1 MRRCELKLPITKG
14 ALMSKEEERTK
25 FERRTVL
32 GLRNQIERALEK
44 EHYDIERS
52 SSSSYTKNV
61 GELVVYYANEWHKIQ
76 VYNITKEWISD
87 KPWLQDSKKKEVS

>member
-1 MRRCELKLPITKG
+1 
-14 ALMSKEEERTK
+14 MSKEKERAE

-32 GLRNQIERALEK
+32 GLRNLIERALEK

-52 SSSSYTKNV
+52 TSSSYTKNV

-76 VYNITKEWISD
+76 IHNFTEEWISD
-87 KPWLQDSKKKEVS
+87 KPWLQGSKKKEAS

>member
-1 MRRCELKLPITKG
+1 
-14 ALMSKEEERTK
+14 MSKEKERTE

-32 GLRNQIERALEK
+32 GLRNLIERALEK

-52 SSSSYTKNV
+52 TSSSYIKNV

-76 VYNITKEWISD
+76 VHNITEEWISD
-87 KPWLQDSKKKEVS
+87 KPWLQGSKKKEAS